1 MPTKSHQ
8 IGASIQN
15 TNRGFYHRGDSFSH
29 EHKTEIVTAYFELW
43 EKDFPQKPSLS
54 ELARHVKASRKGV
67 TNCIREFELTGSIL
81 DPKEK
86 LILEKK
92 KTKDQKIKDSVTGVL
107 GTAEECFLLSLRA
120 EDPSRPNDSY
130 QLELLQEFGI
140 WKSSKFI
147 SDWFRYRFEFPG
159 VFRKSSF
166 IPKDKFK
173 QENVF
178 RYLEFRMFLSV
189 VDDHTRFNFIDE
201 KHLVNSDCS
210 EVKQRVDPLT
220 GILEGIPVSG
230 DFRDTRTIMACISVN
245 PRKSEHIFYTCS
257 SDTNN
262 ADSFMAFIESMIEYG
277 FLNHG
282 EVLILDNAQIHI
294 GGSAGALEELLW
306 STIVNGEP
314 LNCLVLY
321 LPTRSPELNP
331 IELVFHILVR
341 RLKSF
346 HYRRMGSLDEHV
358 LTRIGRVFNDMDLAL
373 FEKCAR
379 HCGYAV

>member
-1 MPTKSHQ
+1 M
-8 IGASIQN
+8 
-15 TNRGFYHRGDSFSH
+15 
-29 EHKTEIVTAYFELW
+29 
-43 EKDFPQKPSLS
+43 
-54 ELARHVKASRKGV
+54 
-67 TNCIREFELTGSIL
+67 
-81 DPKEK
+81 KE
-86 LILEKK
+86 EV
-92 KTKDQKIKDSVTGVL
+92 SGVL
-107 GTAEECFLLSLRA
+107 RTAEECFLLSLRA

-130 QLELLQEFGI
+130 QLELLQEFGV

-147 SDWFRYRFEFPG
+147 SNWFRYRFEHPG

-173 QENVF
+173 DDNVF
-178 RYLEFRMFLSV
+178 RYLEFRMHMSIIS
-189 VDDHTRFNFIDE
+189 DHSRFSFIDE

-245 PRKSEHIFYTCS
+245 PRKENHIFYNCS

-277 FLNHG
+277 FLVHG

-294 GGSAGALEELLW
+294 GGSAKALEELLW
-306 STIVNGEP
+306 NTIVNGKP
-314 LNCLVLY
+314 LNCLVIY

-358 LTRIGRVFNDMDLAL
+358 LTRIGRVFNDMDLEL

-379 HCGYAV
+379 HCGYNV